1 MKTRLSSFN
10 RHQRWKVG
18 PGCLQTAKGFAGQMV
33 PCILCGED
41 TGKLGT
47 ARQGAAEVLKWLL
60 GVGLP
65 WGGRHRG
72 KSCDVL
78 GSSGGCESLGAFG
91 LPAHHALLISLPEG
105 LGGLE
110 ALHTGAGGGGQ
121 E

>member
-65 WGGRHRG
+65 WGGRLEGRAVMSWG
-72 KSCDVL
+72 RQVAVRASGPL
-78 GSSGGCESLGAFG
+78 GSQPTMPS
-91 LPAHHALLISLPEG
+91 
-105 LGGLE
+105 
-110 ALHTGAGGGGQ
+110 
-121 E
+121 